1 MISCEKDLIKRL
13 EQVAITNG
21 RLQERNE
28 ALLMKVTALESELV
42 HAKMKAKAAA
52 KKDTEENTIKL
63 MAICLE
69 LPYNKI
75 AQIKAIR
82 ELTDFGLKKAKD
94 LCVEAWN
101 RAGQS
106 WNLPSHRNQEE

>member
-1 MISCEKDLIKRL
+1 MSDRYVLQDLAIQIERL
-13 EQVAITNG
+13 SVAGG

-82 ELTDFGLKKAKD
+82 ELTDFGLKEAKD

-106 WNLPSHRNQEE
+106 WNLPSHRN